1 MKGIIVFSIFSLL
14 ILIPVSVY
22 AAPIK
27 VITTTEDLAAIVK
40 EIGGEQVQVDFLA
53 KGVQDPHFLE
63 PKPSYMLK
71 LSQADLFV
79 RVGLELEIGWAPPL
93 LIGARN
99 SKIQTGSIGFVD
111 ASKGIDVLEVPTGPV
126 DRSQGDVHL
135 QGNPHYW
142 LDPMNGKKIAQNI
155 KEGLIRIDPDGNDIY
170 EKNLIRFSKKLD
182 EAILQWKEMM
192 RPFEGEKVVTY
203 HNSWPYF
210 LRRFGLKAAGY
221 VEPKPGIPP
230 STSHL
235 REVIEIIKREKV
247 KIIIME
253 PYFNDRDPKFVA
265 EKSVAKVVVLSPSV
279 STGTGII
286 DYFQLFDHLVTTLTN
301 ALK

>member
-1 MKGIIVFSIFSLL
+1 MKGIIALLILPLL

-40 EIGGEQVQVDFLA
+40 EIGGERVQVDFLA

-79 RVGLELEIGWAPPL
+79 HVGLELEVGWAPPL

-99 SKIQTGSIGFVD
+99 SKIQTAGIGFVD
-111 ASKGIDVLEVPTGPV
+111 ASRGIDVLEVPTGPV
-126 DRSQGDVHL
+126 DRSQGDIHL

-155 KEGLIRIDPDGNDIY
+155 KEGLIRIDPDGKDVY
-170 EKNLIRFSKKLD
+170 EKNLTRFSKKLD
-182 EAILQWKEMM
+182 AAIIRWKEIM

-235 REVIEIIKREKV
+235 KELIEIIKREKV

-265 EKSVAKVVVLSPSV
+265 EKSGAKVAVLPPSV

-286 DYFQLFDHLVTTLTN
+286 DYFHLFDHILNSLVK
-301 ALK
+301 ALR

>member
-1 MKGIIVFSIFSLL
+1 MKGIIALLILSLL
-14 ILIPVSVY
+14 VLIPVSVY

-40 EIGGEQVQVDFLA
+40 EIGGDRVQVDFLA

-71 LSQADLFV
+71 LSQAQMLV
-79 RVGLELEIGWAPPL
+79 QVGLELEVGWARPL

-111 ASKGIDVLEVPTGPV
+111 ASRGIDVLEVPTGPV
-126 DRSQGDVHL
+126 DRSEGDVHL

-155 KEGLIRIDPDGNDIY
+155 KEGLIRVDPDGKDVY
-170 EKNLIRFSKKLD
+170 EKNLTRFSKKLD
-182 EAILQWKEMM
+182 EAILRWKETM

-210 LRRFGLKAAGY
+210 LSRFGLKAVGY

-235 REVIEIIKREKV
+235 KELIEIIKREKV

-265 EKSVAKVVVLSPSV
+265 EKSGAKVVVLPPSV

-286 DYFQLFDHLVTTLTN
+286 NYFQLFDHLVTTLAN